1 MTKTKSRILAALALT
16 TALTAPVLIAP
27 MFTAPAAVAAA
38 PTVSGVQDFSDL
50 AAKVTP
56 AVVNVAV
63 TMKAGGGEDGDEPRM
78 SSDQQKQMEEFMQK
92 FAERFGMPMQPGQP
106 GQPGKPGA
114 KPQRPAQKGQAVGT
128 GFIIDEKGW
137 IVTNYHVA
145 GKADEIVVSMA
156 DGRKLPAKLM
166 GGDEKT
172 DLALLKVESSKPL
185 PFVSFGDAT
194 KVRVGQP
201 VMAVGNPFGLGGTVT
216 TGIVSARGRDIQS
229 GPFDDY
235 IQTDAA
241 INRGN
246 SGGPL
251 FDMDGKVIGIN
262 TAIFSPSGGSVGL
275 GFAIPSSLAEG
286 VVAQLKVNGKVERG
300 LLGVQIQPLNEELAK
315 SMSFDGDKGALV
327 AQVSPDSAAMT
338 AGIKSGDVIKSV
350 DGKNVETIKDLTR
363 MISSMKPGTSAKI
376 GLWRDG
382 KDVTVI
388 AKIGGDQKEAKVIK
402 ASADQVDG
410 KQADKKAE
418 PLSYGVSLAP
428 LSKEA
433 REGMKLDDSVKGALI
448 ASVEAG
454 SPADDMGL
462 KAGDILQQVGKEA
475 IDSPQMAA
483 DKLKEAKN
491 TGRPVLMK
499 VYREGMTRFVA
510 ISPRAA

>member
-1 MTKTKSRILAALALT
+1 
-16 TALTAPVLIAP
+16 
-27 MFTAPAAVAAA
+27 
-38 PTVSGVQDFSDL
+38 
-50 AAKVTP
+50 VTP

-63 TMKAGGGEDGDEPRM
+63 TMKAGGEDGDEPRM

-92 FAERFGMPMQPGQP
+92 FAERFGVPMQP

-137 IVTNYHVA
+137 IVTNHHVV
-145 GKADEIVVSMA
+145 GKADEIIVSMS

-172 DLALLKVESSKPL
+172 DIALLKVESSKPL
-185 PFVSFGDAT
+185 PYVSFGDAS

-315 SMSFDGDKGALV
+315 SMSFDGEKGALV
-327 AQVSPDSAAMT
+327 AQVTPDSAAMA

-388 AKIGGDQKEAKVIK
+388 AKIGGDQKDAAKVIK
-402 ASADQVDG
+402 ASADKADG

-454 SPADDMGL
+454 SPADDIGL
-462 KAGDILQQVGKEA
+462 KQGDILQQVGKDA
-475 IDSPQMAA
+475 VDSPQMAA

-491 TGRPVLMK
+491 TGKPVLMK

>member
-1 MTKTKSRILAALALT
+1 MTKTKTRILTALALT

-27 MFTAPAAVAAA
+27 LFTAPPAVAAA

-56 AVVNVAV
+56 AVVNVSV
-63 TMKAGGGEDGDEPRM
+63 TMKGGDDSDELRM
-78 SSDQQKQMEEFMQK
+78 SDKDRSEQQKQMEEFMQR

-106 GQPGKPGA
+106 GKPGM

-137 IVTNYHVA
+137 IVTNHHVV

-172 DLALLKVESSKPL
+172 DIALIKVESNKPL
-185 PFVSFGDAT
+185 PYVQFGDAS

-262 TAIFSPSGGSVGL
+262 TAIFSPTGGSVGL
-275 GFAIPSSLAEG
+275 GFAIPASLAEP
-286 VVAQLKVNGKVERG
+286 VVSQLKVNGKIERG
-300 LLGVQIQPLNEELAK
+300 LLGVQIQPMTEELAK
-315 SMSFDGDKGALV
+315 SMSLDGDKGALV
-327 AQVSPDSAAMT
+327 AQVTPDSAAMA
-338 AGIKSGDVIKSV
+338 AGIQAGDVIKSV
-350 DGKNVETIKDLTR
+350 DGKNVESIKDLTR
-363 MISSMKPGTSAKI
+363 MISAMKPGTSAKI
-376 GLWRDG
+376 VLWRDG
-382 KDVTVI
+382 KDMTVM
-388 AKIGGDQKEAKVIK
+388 AKIRGDKEEGSVVK
-402 ASADQVDG
+402 ASADTTDG

-418 PLSYGVSLAP
+418 PTSYGVSLAP
-428 LSKEA
+428 LSKEL
-433 REGMKLDDSVKGALI
+433 RQGMKLDDSVKGAVI

-454 SPADDMGL
+454 SPADDIGL
-462 KAGDILQQVGKEA
+462 KQGDILQQVGRDA
-475 IDSPQMAA
+475 VDSPQAA
-483 DKLKEAKN
+483 VDKLKEAKK
-491 TGRPVLMK
+491 TGKPVLMK

>member
-1 MTKTKSRILAALALT
+1 MTKTKSRILTALALT

-27 MFTAPAAVAAA
+27 LFSAPAAIAAA

-50 AAKVTP
+50 AAKVSP

-63 TMKAGGGEDGDEPRM
+63 TMKGGAADGDETRM
-78 SSDQQKQMEEFMQK
+78 SGDQQKQMEEFMQR
-92 FAERFGMPMQPGQP
+92 FAERFGMPMQP

-137 IVTNYHVA
+137 IVTNHHVV
-145 GKADEIVVSMA
+145 GKADEITVTMS

-172 DLALLKVESSKPL
+172 DIALIKVESNKPL
-185 PFVSFGDAT
+185 PYVSFGDAS

-262 TAIFSPSGGSVGL
+262 TAIFSPTGGSVGL
-275 GFAIPSSLAEG
+275 GFAIPASLAEP

-300 LLGVQIQPLNEELAK
+300 LLGVQIQPITEELAK
-315 SMSFDGDKGALV
+315 SMSFDGEKGALV

-350 DGKNVETIKDLTR
+350 DGKNVDTIKDLTKA
-363 MISSMKPGTSAKI
+363 ISAMKPGTSGKI

-382 KDVTVI
+382 KDMTVI
-388 AKIGGDQKEAKVIK
+388 AKIGGDQKDEAQIIK
-402 ASADQVDG
+402 ASADKSDG
-410 KQADKKAE
+410 KADKKAE

-433 REGMKLDDSVKGALI
+433 RQNMKLDDSVKGALI

-462 KAGDILQQVGKEA
+462 KAGDILQQVGKA
-475 IDSPQMAA
+475 SVDSPKEAA
-483 DKLKEAKN
+483 EKLKEAKN
-491 TGRPVLMK
+491 TGKPVLMK

>member
-1 MTKTKSRILAALALT
+1 MTKTKSRILTALALT

-38 PTVSGVQDFSDL
+38 PTMSGAQDFSDL

-56 AVVNVAV
+56 AVVNVSV
-63 TMKAGGGEDGDEPRM
+63 TMKAGGDDETRM

-92 FAERFGMPMQPGQP
+92 FAERFGVPM
-106 GQPGKPGA
+106 QPGKPGV
-114 KPQRPAQKGQAVGT
+114 KPHRPAQKGQAVGT

-145 GKADEIVVSMA
+145 GKADEISVTLA

-172 DLALLKVESSKPL
+172 DIALLKVESNKPL
-185 PFVSFGDAT
+185 PYVSFGDAS

-286 VVAQLKVNGKVERG
+286 VVAQLKTNGKVERG
-300 LLGVQIQPLNEELAK
+300 LLGVQIQSLNDELAK
-315 SMSFDGDKGALV
+315 SMSLDGDKGALV
-327 AQVSPDSAAMT
+327 AQVTPDSAAMA
-338 AGIKSGDVIKSV
+338 AGIKAGDVIKSV
-350 DGKNVETIKDLTR
+350 DGKDVESIKDLTR
-363 MISSMKPGTSAKI
+363 MISTMKPGTTAKI

-382 KDVTVI
+382 KDMTVM
-388 AKIGGDQKEAKVIK
+388 AKIRGDKEEGGVVK
-402 ASADQVDG
+402 ASADGTDG

-428 LSKEA
+428 ISKEM
-433 REGMKLDDSVKGALI
+433 RQGMKLDDSVKGAVI
-448 ASVEAG
+448 AEVQPG
-454 SPADDMGL
+454 SPADEIGL
-462 KAGDILQQVGKEA
+462 KEGDILQQVGRDA
-475 IDSPQMAA
+475 VDSPQAA
-483 DKLKEAKN
+483 VEKLSEAKKA
-491 TGRPVLMK
+491 GKPVLMK